1 MKSRRKRYVRFR
13 LHTDGPP
20 VNEKQLATAVRM
32 SLLSIYGEVEV
43 ADSRFF
49 LNEYDEASGHGI
61 LQCNAAS
68 LDRLITSA
76 VLLSSI
82 DGTYVSFEPK
92 KTSGTIKA
100 LKKGAT

>member
-1 MKSRRKRYVRFR
+1 LKSRRKRYVRFR

-20 VNEKQLATAVRM
+20 VDEKQLASAVRM

-49 LNEYDEASGHGI
+49 LNEYDVKSGLGI
-61 LQCNAAS
+61 LQCSAGS
-68 LDRLITSA
+68 LDNLITSA

-82 DGTYVSFEPK
+82 DGTSVSFEPK
-92 KTSGTIKA
+92 KTSGTIRA
-100 LKKGAT
+100 VKKRTT

>member
-13 LHTDGPP
+13 LHMDGPP
-20 VNEKQLATAVRM
+20 VTDKQLASALRG

-49 LNEYDEASGHGI
+49 LDEYDEGNGFGI

-68 LDRLITSA
+68 LDNLITSA
-76 VLLSSI
+76 VLMSSI
-82 DGTYVSFEPK
+82 NGTSVSFEPK
-92 KTSGTIKA
+92 KTSGTIRA
-100 LKKGAT
+100 LKKRAT

>member
-1 MKSRRKRYVRFR
+1 MKSRRKRYVRFC
-13 LHTDGPP
+13 LHMDGPP
-20 VNEKQLATAVRM
+20 VSDKRLASAMRM

-49 LNEYDEASGHGI
+49 LNEYDESSGIGI

-68 LDRLITSA
+68 LDNVITSA

-82 DGTYVSFEPK
+82 DGTSVSFEPK

-100 LKKGAT
+100 LKKRTT

>member
-13 LHTDGPP
+13 LHMDGPP
-20 VNEKQLATAVRM
+20 VSDKQLASAVRM

-49 LNEYDEASGHGI
+49 LNEYDESSGLGI

-68 LDRLITSA
+68 LDNLITSA

-82 DGTYVSFEPK
+82 DGTRVSFEPK
-92 KTSGTIKA
+92 RTSGTIRA
-100 LKKGAT
+100 LKKRAT